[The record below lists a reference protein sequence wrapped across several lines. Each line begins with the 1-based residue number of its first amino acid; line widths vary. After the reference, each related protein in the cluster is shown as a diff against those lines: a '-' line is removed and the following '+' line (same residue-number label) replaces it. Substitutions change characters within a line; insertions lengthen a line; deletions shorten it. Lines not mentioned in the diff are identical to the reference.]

1 MKSKIINLSLITTVT
16 VLLGLAWNFSDQ
28 PLSPEADEFLVGD
41 LLPDA
46 PALAARGEYGVGVR
60 TVDLVHKDQLDIL
73 RRKDGVTPRY
83 DRPLKIEVWYPAE
96 IAEGKAEIEAYREVM
111 GNRGDTLRPLIP
123 FEFKGRCLRDA
134 PVLASGAPYPLV
146 ILSHGYTGSRYLFTY
161 LAENLAS
168 KGYVVAS
175 IDHTESTFR
184 DADKFISTLLNRPLD
199 QLFVLEEMDRLSQA
213 NSGSFL
219 AGLADASNTG
229 LIGYSMGGY
238 GALNTTGAGFSP
250 RAVAWF
256 KNMSEGSDALADRAA
271 GSSVYEQS
279 MDDRIKAVVA
289 FAPWGMTAGVWDST
303 GLSGLT
309 RPTLFVAGSE
319 DDISGYENGIKAIYD
334 GALHADRYLLTY
346 LNARHNV
353 APNPPPTDAMQEG
366 LHLNE
371 YLRYA
376 DSVWD
381 QRRINNV
388 NQHFVTAF
396 LGLHL
401 KRLDYE
407 SYLNLPIAANDNTWE
422 GFKPR
427 TAVGLE
433 LRHDTPK

>member
-1 MKSKIINLSLITTVT
+1 MSSKTFKWSMALIVAVLLSVAWNLSDRKVQLDP
-16 VLLGLAWNFSDQ
+16 G
-28 PLSPEADEFLVGD
+28 EFLVGD

-46 PALAARGEYGVGVR
+46 PALAARGTFGVGVR
-60 TVDLVHKDQLDIL
+60 TINLVHKDQLDIL
-73 RRKDGVTPRY
+73 NYTEEKEVRY
-83 DRPLKIEVWYPAE
+83 DRPLTLEVWYPAT
-96 IAEGKAEIEAYREVM
+96 IPAGAQEIEVYQEVL

-123 FEFKGRCLRDA
+123 FEFKGRALREA
-134 PVLASGAPYPLV
+134 EIKATEQPYPLV
-146 ILSHGYTGSRYLFTY
+146 ILSHGYTGSRLLFTY

-184 DADKFISTLLNRPLD
+184 DADQFISTLLNRSLD
-199 QLFVLEEMDRLSQA
+199 QLFVIDEMARLGQ
-213 NSGSFL
+213 NGSGSFL
-219 AGLADASNTG
+219 AGLVDADRCG

-238 GALNTTGAGFSP
+238 GALNSSGAGYSA
-250 RAVAWF
+250 RAVNWF
-256 KNMSEGSDALADRAA
+256 KRSSNGSDALMARAA
-271 GSSVYEQS
+271 GSEAYLKSQ
-279 MDDRIKAVVA
+279 DDRIKAVVA
-289 FAPWGMTAGVWDST
+289 FAPWGMTAGVWDSI

-334 GALHADRYLLTY
+334 GALNADRYLLTY

-353 APNPPPTDAMQEG
+353 APNAPPAAALDPD
-366 LHLNE
+366 LHLDE

-381 QRRINNV
+381 QRRINNI

-396 LGLHL
+396 LGVHL
-401 KRLDYE
+401 QGMDYQAYLD
-407 SYLNLPIAANDNTWE
+407 LPLAANENAWE

-433 LRHDTPK
+433 WRHDQPE